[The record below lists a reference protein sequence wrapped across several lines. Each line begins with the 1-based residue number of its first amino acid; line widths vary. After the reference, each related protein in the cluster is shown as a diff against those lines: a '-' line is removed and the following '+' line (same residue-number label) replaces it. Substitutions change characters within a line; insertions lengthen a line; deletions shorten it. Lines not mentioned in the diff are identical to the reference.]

1 MPEMLRPEI
10 EYWYVVPFIRKS
22 IVKNLRLLGLPQK
35 EIAFMLNITPSA
47 VSQYLHNKRAM
58 IVEEECPEEARKINR
73 FIEKKLGNRKDA
85 NLFVVQAELLMEL
98 EEKEIICNVHKKIEH
113 FEECGVSR
121 CQ

>member
-47 VSQYLHNKRAM
+47 VSQYMHNKRAM
-58 IVEEECPEEARKINR
+58 IVEEECPEEARKINS
-73 FIEKKLGNRKDA
+73 FIEKKLGNRTDA

-113 FEECGVSR
+113 FEECDVSR
-121 CQ
+121 C